1 MSRYS
6 LVNWLLVLTV
16 VVLAAAPLVF
26 VDSETGFG
34 GADGLAAERIEAENP
49 GFVPWATPVFE
60 PEAETSSG
68 LFALQAAVGAGFLG
82 YFFGAARTR
91 RRLARPG
98 SGSASGS
105 GPDDPA

>member
-1 MSRYS
+1 MSRFS
-6 LVNWLLVLTV
+6 LVNWLLVLAV
-16 VVLAAAPLVF
+16 VVLAAVPLVF

-49 GFVPWATPVFE
+49 GFAPWATPVFE
-60 PEAETSSG
+60 PGSETASG

-91 RRLARPG
+91 RRLTRHAL
-98 SGSASGS
+98 